1 MNANLQNTDEIW
13 LALSI
18 GNSRYH
24 WAMFEANQLQSTWE
38 TPYLDLS
45 SSDLSDQNWRFPTGR
60 QSRTLLHQTIGE
72 NLPADLPDLPELW
85 LASVVSEQTQRW
97 QTYPRLKTIQL
108 ADIPLRQTYP
118 TLGLDRAL
126 AVWGAGIT
134 WGWPVLVIDCGTAL
148 TLTGAN
154 AEAELIGGA
163 ILPGLGLQGRSLAQ
177 ATAALPSISFLQPQ
191 PLPPRWARETEAA
204 IASGILHV
212 LLSGLRDFIQDWRQ
226 QHPNSQIIFTGGD
239 SPVLAEYMQAW
250 LNQTLTKPIWQKDL
264 RVDLNLIFR
273 GILHLR
279 QSAQVPSDH

>member
-1 MNANLQNTDEIW
+1 MNLNPQNSNQTW

-24 WAMFEANQLQSTWE
+24 WAMFWANQLKSTWE

-45 SSDLSDQNWRFPTGR
+45 SQNWR
-60 QSRTLLHQTIGE
+60 SLLQQTIDQ
-72 NLPADLPDLPELW
+72 NLLADLPDLPELW
-85 LASVVSEQTQRW
+85 LASVVPAQTRLW

-108 ADIPLRQTYP
+108 ADIPLRQIYP

-126 AVWGAGIT
+126 AVWGAGTT

-148 TLTGAN
+148 SLTGVN
-154 AEAELIGGA
+154 AEAELVGGA

-177 ATAALPSISFLQPQ
+177 ATAALPAISFLQPQ

-204 IASGILHV
+204 IASGIMHV
-212 LLSGLRDFIQDWRQ
+212 LLSGLRDFIQDWWQRY
-226 QHPNSQIIFTGGD
+226 PSSQIIFTGGD
-239 SPVLAEYMQAW
+239 SPVLTEYMQAW
-250 LNQTLTKPIWQKDL
+250 LDQTLTQSIWQKDL
-264 RVDLNLIFR
+264 KVDLNLVFR

-279 QSAQVPSDH
+279 

>member
-1 MNANLQNTDEIW
+1 MKANFQNPDQTW
-13 LALSI
+13 LALNI

-24 WAMFEANQLQSTWE
+24 WAMFWANQLKSTWE

-45 SSDLSDQNWRFPTGR
+45 SLDLSDQNWR
-60 QSRTLLHQTIGE
+60 SLLQQIIAE
-72 NLPADLPDLPELW
+72 QANFLDLPELW
-85 LASVVSEQTQRW
+85 LASVVPEQTQQW

-108 ADIPLRQTYP
+108 ADIPLQQTYP

-163 ILPGLGLQGRSLAQ
+163 ILPGLGLQGRSIAQ
-177 ATAALPSISFLQPQ
+177 ATSALPAISFLQPQ
-191 PLPPRWARETEAA
+191 PLPPRWARETETA

-212 LLSGLRDFIQDWRQ
+212 LFSGLRDFIQDWRQ

-239 SPVLAEYMQAW
+239 SKVLAEYMQAW
-250 LNQTLTKPIWQKDL
+250 LDQTLTKPIWQEDL
-264 RVDLNLIFR
+264 RVDLNLVFR
-273 GILHLR
+273 GILHL
-279 QSAQVPSDH
+279 QQNAQAPTDYQVWP